1 MIGGAHDLIQ
11 GQRFDRARSATLLN
25 SLAELSGPA
34 IMVRIDLSINDPHPE
49 GVLLGCGVTAV
60 DYGDALNIQQRDV
73 LRATRFRQFADRFRL
88 QRSLHCKRSATR
100 VWSSCGVERSKP
112 IEAHR
117 RRSRAETGR
126 NKRKALSLASLG
138 RQKDLMVRGVSG
150 SSPEEGLKKPLDGR
164 LFPLQSRPSPPP
176 QVAGWKVLGKWRSH
190 PPFRRFSREVALS
203 LRDRRVCDGVDRGE
217 PAREFVAEPVPCG
230 QLMRAVVTDLRLV
243 AVGPDEDL

>member
-100 VWSSCGVERSKP
+100 VWSSCGAERSKP

-126 NKRKALSLASLG
+126 NKRKALPLASLG
-138 RQKDLMVRGVSG
+138 RQKDLMVRRGLRFESG
-150 SSPEEGLKKPLDGR
+150 RGLEEAAGRAAISSPEPPQSAAASGR
-164 LFPLQSRPSPPP
+164 LESSWKVAKSSSFPSLQSRSGPFIARSP
-176 QVAGWKVLGKWRSH
+176 
-190 PPFRRFSREVALS
+190 
-203 LRDRRVCDGVDRGE
+203 
-217 PAREFVAEPVPCG
+217 
-230 QLMRAVVTDLRLV
+230 RL
-243 AVGPDEDL
+243 